1 MNKLSKSTEETK
13 KANRERQRKWY
24 NKNKKKNTDVL
35 TVFNDW
41 QHQLYETYSD
51 SNPDFSNLHHMSLL
65 KDIMIGYNINENLA
79 DNMITKLSNRNII
92 MNNDNNKIEGH
103 THEITQNDFK
113 RELDR
118 RGNRDIT
125 GDNFA
130 DEPAHNGKDARA
142 SKQGFFF
149 KDDKIF
155 FGNNGDFLDWET
167 HLRKG
172 IGYGDIPGTNTTTT
186 SYWGVGATKFTM
198 YRDGIP
204 SHTGHSKQGKY
215 FIRHFGYKKHVNE
228 LTKKTIQDLV
238 LADSIPCVFQEY
250 EVSEERYRESVHA
263 DEFGFLPTHFV
274 QVRRYNDSNLVYDA
288 GKMVESLNFAFM
300 SLNIE
305 HDEIFVKVGD
315 GKTEFCRPRYYPAV
329 KKTGIDSYSAVK
341 NFRDLDLY
349 QEDVVIGDGTF
360 DVYGYQVLNAESE
373 RIKEWDHLRDATR
386 TPGKR
391 SGNDII
397 KLSGRGQNPMHIYVN
412 HRGVQ
417 LIQDDVWQEMLK
429 RAGLTSEHREMCKET
444 VMVFHEKTG
453 KKEWPAIKTSGV
465 DEDTQAMACKIHY
478 ENVLETTKSSKSI
491 AFNKRKKED
500 GKVDTIVS
508 ILNTQDKAFTA
519 NRDAIINSIV
529 YLSDNN
535 LTMQDI
541 ENPKNRSVRENY
553 KDGRNY
559 DLLIAKTDA
568 PTNEYVFH
576 AEFQNGSEDWPHI
589 DQITSKILSG
599 TCYYNVLVTDTLA
612 SKKIKRDYF
621 KRIMQENNIQAKV
634 WLCTN
639 EELLKGWRQNFELI
653 NDPEQ
658 NKVEVAA

>member
-1 MNKLSKSTEETK
+1 
-13 KANRERQRKWY
+13 
-24 NKNKKKNTDVL
+24 
-35 TVFNDW
+35 
-41 QHQLYETYSD
+41 
-51 SNPDFSNLHHMSLL
+51 
-65 KDIMIGYNINENLA
+65 
-79 DNMITKLSNRNII
+79 

-228 LTKKTIQDLV
+228 LTK
-238 LADSIPCVFQEY
+238 
-250 EVSEERYRESVHA
+250 
-263 DEFGFLPTHFV
+263 
-274 QVRRYNDSNLVYDA
+274 NLVYDA

-386 TPGKR
+386 TTLR
-391 SGNDII
+391 
-397 KLSGRGQNPMHIYVN
+397 
-412 HRGVQ
+412 
-417 LIQDDVWQEMLK
+417 
-429 RAGLTSEHREMCKET
+429 
-444 VMVFHEKTG
+444 
-453 KKEWPAIKTSGV
+453 
-465 DEDTQAMACKIHY
+465 CKILRILRTDQ
-478 ENVLETTKSSKSI
+478 LE
-491 AFNKRKKED
+491 R
-500 GKVDTIVS
+500 TIKMV
-508 ILNTQDKAFTA
+508 
-519 NRDAIINSIV
+519 V
-529 YLSDNN
+529 
-535 LTMQDI
+535 TMI
-541 ENPKNRSVRENY
+541 Y
-553 KDGRNY
+553 
-559 DLLIAKTDA
+559 
-568 PTNEYVFH
+568 
-576 AEFQNGSEDWPHI
+576 
-589 DQITSKILSG
+589 
-599 TCYYNVLVTDTLA
+599 
-612 SKKIKRDYF
+612 
-621 KRIMQENNIQAKV
+621 
-634 WLCTN
+634 
-639 EELLKGWRQNFELI
+639 
-653 NDPEQ
+653 
-658 NKVEVAA
+658 